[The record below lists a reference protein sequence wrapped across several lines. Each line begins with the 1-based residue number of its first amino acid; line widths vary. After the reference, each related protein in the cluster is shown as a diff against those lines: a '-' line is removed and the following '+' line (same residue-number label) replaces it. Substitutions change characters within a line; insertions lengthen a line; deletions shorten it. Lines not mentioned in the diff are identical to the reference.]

1 MATWPS
7 VKLKGKSQVI
17 PRICPNCKAPAA
29 VSHRYGYKGL
39 KGWLTR
45 TTYYQ
50 TFNYCGPCGKQAD
63 SALGLQGWAFG
74 LAILGFFACI
84 GFLAL
89 SVESTAQFRDP
100 VTHEASSL
108 VAALSIIAAIL
119 AAAVISGGLWWLVR
133 TIKRKRHPM
142 RPEQAVWGPA
152 AYFTGSGVLDVQSHS
167 SYKAA
172 RREWLAELIKE
183 NPAQVDDDTYV
194 SYVGA
199 ARPEAVNARPFGGG

>member
-1 MATWPS
+1 MATWTS

-17 PRICPNCKAPAA
+17 PRICPNCMAPAT
-29 VSHRYGYKGL
+29 VSYRYGYKGL

-50 TFNYCGPCGKQAD
+50 SFNYCDPCHKQAD
-63 SALGLQGWAFG
+63 SAQGLKGWAIVFG
-74 LAILGFFACI
+74 ILGFFVFI
-84 GFLAL
+84 GFLVLSTDLMAPYRDPETHAL
-89 SVESTAQFRDP
+89 S
-100 VTHEASSL
+100 EAA
-108 VAALSIIAAIL
+108 AALSIIATVI

-133 TIKRKRHPM
+133 AIKRKRHPM
-142 RPEQAVWGPA
+142 KPEQAVWGPA
-152 AYFTGSGVLDVQSHS
+152 AYYAGSGVLDVQSYS

-172 RREWLAELIKE
+172 RREWLAELIKA

-199 ARPEAVNARPFGGG
+199 ARPEAGAARPFGGG